1 MKWRRFMFYEYH
13 RSIGDHYLWIRS
25 KGGEGFDFP
34 FRFVNDWYDY
44 QSDYINKLDVNIYNE
59 APMYEDTVRF
69 SEVIVYKKKKL
80 LDKNAAVSLFGNR
93 IEVQGKDG
101 EKKVFSFDEVSAITV
116 LGRNKVNVYI
126 DKEIYQFKGDKRFN
140 ALRYVNVYYR
150 YKNIKK
156 GDEHDKFLGL

>member
-1 MKWRRFMFYEYH
+1 
-13 RSIGDHYLWIRS
+13 
-25 KGGEGFDFP
+25 
-34 FRFVNDWYDY
+34 
-44 QSDYINKLDVNIYNE
+44 
-59 APMYEDTVRF
+59 MYEDTVRV

-80 LDKNAAVSLFGNR
+80 LDKNAAISLFGNR